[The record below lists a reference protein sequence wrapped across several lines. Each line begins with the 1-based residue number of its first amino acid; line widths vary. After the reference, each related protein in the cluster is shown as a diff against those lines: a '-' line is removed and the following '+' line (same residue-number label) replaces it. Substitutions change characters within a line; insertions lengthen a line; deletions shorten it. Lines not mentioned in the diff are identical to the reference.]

1 MKTNFI
7 QNQGTELIKDGLKD
21 APSKYKVLAG
31 VGLFLF
37 SLWGT
42 YMIGCKFIDRKAE
55 KDQNTAKKKSDFRK
69 EESAQNSAQRIQES
83 REKTNDAMNLDD
95 HKTDNKIKII
105 KAKGQEEREKIILK
119 NNLSPKTYSKV
130 DEVVV
135 EPTFPTSSFDAKKE
149 VNPFLDRP
157 SYKER
162 GINILSGAP
171 GTGKSRILN
180 NFLFYRCGMLNSGLF
195 NDEKPQ
201 QLDTCYL
208 YDYEMGKGFNQRYHN
223 LTPRN
228 FHRCDMQEKA
238 TKFGDVVYTLDYLFK
253 QIQEDLE
260 YASGNVIMA
269 IDCKGMIKDANKR
282 ANEFINRLKRFISD
296 YEAKN
301 RSSLTFI
308 LVEHLNPYSASPST
322 ILSESKIK
330 GSQYYNGFADQTIL
344 VGKTRVNGC
353 VRVKIAKN
361 RYGEEQVYTVHLFQK
376 VDEVFF
382 KYIGEYDEN
391 QVLLPKNGNSM
402 SLDEFR
408 KVVKPTSTP
417 TFKKKSNVAGRP
429 INLTLSVCKAIL
441 YARSQGMSK
450 NAASSA
456 EGFTRQAYNEA
467 LKRYGLVDNYP
478 DGNWKP

>member
-1 MKTNFI
+1 MNLI
-7 QNQGTELIKDGLKD
+7 QQGTLLIKESIEGLPSWAKFTIGLGLIA
-21 APSKYKVLAG
+21 APLVGKCVL
-31 VGLFLF
+31 
-37 SLWGT
+37 
-42 YMIGCKFIDRKAE
+42 INHKAKKQQE
-55 KDQNTAKKKSDFRK
+55 TNEKKSDLRK
-69 EESAQNSAQRIQES
+69 EESAQSSAQRIQES
-83 REKTNDAMNLDD
+83 RERTNDAMNLDD
-95 HKTDNKIKII
+95 HKNDNKIKII

-119 NNLSPKTYSKV
+119 NNLSPKTSSKV

-180 NFLFYRCGMLNSGLF
+180 CFLYYRCGMLNSGLF
-195 NDEKPQ
+195 NEEKPQ

-238 TKFGDVVYTLDYLFK
+238 MKFGDVVYTLDYLFK

-269 IDCKGMIKDANKR
+269 IDCKAMIKDANER

-330 GSQYYNGFADQTIL
+330 GSQNYNGFADQTIL

-382 KYIGEYDEN
+382 KYIGEYDEK
-391 QVLLPKNGNSM
+391 QVLLPKNGSSM

-429 INLTLSVCKAIL
+429 INLTLSICKAIL

-450 NAASSA
+450 NAASRA

-467 LKRYGLVDNYP
+467 LARYGLVDDYP

>member
-1 MKTNFI
+1 MTKNFKREEA
-7 QNQGTELIKDGLKD
+7 ELIKDGTEGWPGWAKVSLGLLLTFG
-21 APSKYKVLAG
+21 SMLLTYKLI
-31 VGLFLF
+31 
-37 SLWGT
+37 SH
-42 YMIGCKFIDRKAE
+42 KAKKQQE
-55 KDQNTAKKKSDFRK
+55 TNEKKSDLRK
-69 EESAQNSAQRIQES
+69 EESAQSSVQRIQES

-119 NNLSPKTYSKV
+119 NNLSPKTSSKV

-135 EPTFPTSSFDAKKE
+135 EPTFPTSSFDAEKE
-149 VNPFLDRP
+149 VNPFLDGL

-162 GINILSGAP
+162 GINNLSGAP
-171 GTGKSRILN
+171 STGKSLILCI
-180 NFLFYRCGMLNSGLF
+180 FLYYRCGMLNSGLF

-208 YDYEMGKGFNQRYHN
+208 SDYEMGKGFNQRYHN

-238 TKFGDVVYTLDYLFK
+238 TKFGDVVYTLEYLFK

-269 IDCKGMIKDANKR
+269 IDCKAMIKDANER

-301 RSSLTFI
+301 RNSLTFI

-322 ILSESKIK
+322 ILSELKIK
-330 GSQYYNGFADQTIL
+330 GSQNYNGFADQTIL

-382 KYIGEYDEN
+382 KYIGEYDEK
-391 QVLLPKNGNSM
+391 QVLLPKNVSSM

-417 TFKKKSNVAGRP
+417 TFKKKV
-429 INLTLSVCKAIL
+429 
-441 YARSQGMSK
+441 M
-450 NAASSA
+450 
-456 EGFTRQAYNEA
+456 
-467 LKRYGLVDNYP
+467 
-478 DGNWKP
+478 

>member
-1 MKTNFI
+1 
-7 QNQGTELIKDGLKD
+7 
-21 APSKYKVLAG
+21 
-31 VGLFLF
+31 
-37 SLWGT
+37 
-42 YMIGCKFIDRKAE
+42 
-55 KDQNTAKKKSDFRK
+55 
-69 EESAQNSAQRIQES
+69 
-83 REKTNDAMNLDD
+83 
-95 HKTDNKIKII
+95 
-105 KAKGQEEREKIILK
+105 
-119 NNLSPKTYSKV
+119 
-130 DEVVV
+130 
-135 EPTFPTSSFDAKKE
+135 
-149 VNPFLDRP
+149 
-157 SYKER
+157 
-162 GINILSGAP
+162 
-171 GTGKSRILN
+171 
-180 NFLFYRCGMLNSGLF
+180 
-195 NDEKPQ
+195 
-201 QLDTCYL
+201 
-208 YDYEMGKGFNQRYHN
+208 
-223 LTPRN
+223 
-228 FHRCDMQEKA
+228 
-238 TKFGDVVYTLDYLFK
+238 
-253 QIQEDLE
+253 
-260 YASGNVIMA
+260 MA

-417 TFKKKSNVAGRP
+417 TFKKK
-429 INLTLSVCKAIL
+429 I
-441 YARSQGMSK
+441 M
-450 NAASSA
+450 
-456 EGFTRQAYNEA
+456 
-467 LKRYGLVDNYP
+467 
-478 DGNWKP
+478 